1 MDSDVQGHNAPP
13 LRSAASNASIGS
25 ASSLTRR
32 SRTRTRSR
40 TGTSPRPDVNS
51 FELPISASV
60 ATVEAQFFGGPVVAE
75 PVQKTLEMDP
85 GDNLSVHSE
94 GTPKHSK
101 AAAQALRLPGIST
114 GQFKAPPSAFSRVP
128 SIPQLYDLGTNPNV
142 RDSVLTQGSGFTQS
156 GGSSS
161 IYPPSTS
168 TASGTDSPPSP
179 RSIAEQLDNN
189 DVASFDPDLDQEYDD
204 ASYRL
209 RLLIKN
215 NYFLPP
221 AHSKPSPS
229 DFAVSNSKKAPRPPT
244 TPTFFD
250 FFRKSRSKPSTPTG
264 SGHTFDT
271 FTPALRTPSD
281 SSTVSP
287 YPPPLPRQSSSQVPP
302 LPGASQD
309 PSGRVVVVREKM
321 HDIPAA
327 AKQAEQE
334 MKSRAVRQESLP
346 VHSEVDVIDPT
357 DAVDLPQP
365 SPTYPFAVQAS
376 ALHEMGVQDSL
387 GAALLADRLPPRSPM
402 AASPV
407 SVENEWRKALLHA
420 AVNHSLNNSSGA
432 LSSPIHAAQP
442 LSPESSPESAKRM
455 LEQRIISPPLVDE
468 PRISS
473 QSSRTHSD
481 DESGIGPR
489 ASSTLPLRVETPL
502 MPLTPLAPPPRRLV
516 NPIYSI
522 SQTSLPIEQDAARS
536 SSSAQ
541 VQREDPTPRLSDSY
555 EVGFG
560 RHVMLSPPLVI
571 REREGSFEDRPR
583 TSSDSESNNSF
594 YSEEAAAVDLP
605 RPSMASSIPEARS
618 MYSQPSPTASAFQ
631 DAIRIPPPRKSSL
644 RGSLDHPALRENLE
658 RQAVSSPSPIPRAS
672 MASPPPRVSSSL
684 AHFTPLSPPPRGS
697 SLAPRV
703 TEPVRTVP
711 LVPSLPSTS
720 EILDPGPST
729 PPFPISGRRG
739 TTPLVLEIP
748 PTNIHQSIKSAPAPS
763 SPSSFFDAL
772 QNQPNAMDD
781 LDSSDDD
788 DDSYQ
793 GDPES
798 PPRTP
803 IFVDSRTRA
812 VTNAPSTPTSSSRSL
827 LMRLGN
833 HSTPYVS
840 RSGEGSPISSKKA
853 VGNVPVSGS
862 FFKGGKS
869 GKSDQGHGPPTSTF
883 DFFQYTQ
890 QYPLSSAGEPS
901 VPRRPRTSDQAV
913 RDWQSNQKAQESMR
927 QLDGL
932 LIQHMEAEKDKLR
945 RIATTLQSNA
955 RT

>member
-1 MDSDVQGHNAPP
+1 MDDDVHNAPS
-13 LRSAASNASIGS
+13 LRSVASNASIGS
-25 ASSLTRR
+25 ARSLTRR

-40 TGTSPRPDVNS
+40 TGTSPLPDVTS

-60 ATVEAQFFGGPVVAE
+60 PTVEAQLFGGPMFQE
-75 PVQKTLEMDP
+75 PSRETRGTDQ
-85 GDNLSVHSE
+85 GDNPSVHSE
-94 GTPKHSK
+94 GTPKHYK

-114 GQFKAPPSAFSRVP
+114 SQFQPPPSAFSRVP
-128 SIPQLYDLGTNPNV
+128 SIPQLYDLGANPNV
-142 RDSVLTQGSGFTQS
+142 RDSVYTQGSGFTQS

-168 TASGTDSPPSP
+168 TASGTESPPSP

-189 DVASFDPDLDQEYDD
+189 DVASFDPDLDQEYDVD
-204 ASYRL
+204 DVSYRL
-209 RLLIKN
+209 RLLVKN

-229 DFAVSNSKKAPRPPT
+229 DFATSNVKKALRPPT

-250 FFRKSRSKPSTPTG
+250 FFRKSRSKPSTPTA
-264 SGHTFDT
+264 SGQTFDYL
-271 FTPALRTPSD
+271 TPALRTPSD
-281 SSTVSP
+281 SSTVLP
-287 YPPPLPRQSSSQVPP
+287 YPLPMPRRPSSSQAPP
-302 LPGASQD
+302 LPGAPQD

-321 HDIPAA
+321 HDIPTA

-334 MKSRAVRQESLP
+334 MKSRGARQESLP

-365 SPTYPFAVQAS
+365 SAAYPFAVQAS

-387 GAALLADRLPPRSPM
+387 GAALLADRLPPRSPGV
-402 AASPV
+402 SPV

-432 LSSPIHAAQP
+432 LSSPIRVAQP

-455 LEQRIISPPLVDE
+455 LDQRIIPPPLADE

-473 QSSRTHSD
+473 QSSRIHSD
-481 DESGIGPR
+481 DESDIGPR

-541 VQREDPTPRLSDSY
+541 VRKDGPTPRLSDSY
-555 EVGFG
+555 EVGLG
-560 RHVMLSPPLVI
+560 RHVALSPPLVI
-571 REREGSFEDRPR
+571 RERSEGSLEDRPR
-583 TSSDSESNNSF
+583 TSSDSNNSF
-594 YSEEAAAVDLP
+594 YSEEAAPAAEDLP
-605 RPSMASSIPEARS
+605 RPSMASSIPETRPSLS
-618 MYSQPSPTASAFQ
+618 MYSQPSPTVSAFQ
-631 DAIRIPPPRKSSL
+631 DVLQFPPPRKSSL
-644 RGSLDHPALRENLE
+644 RGSLDHPALRQSSEQQGVL
-658 RQAVSSPSPIPRAS
+658 SPSPVPRGS
-672 MASPPPRVSSSL
+672 MVSPPPRVSSSL
-684 AHFTPLSPPPRGS
+684 AHITPLPPPPRSS
-697 SLAPRV
+697 SLGQRMTAPA
-703 TEPVRTVP
+703 RTAP
-711 LVPSLPSTS
+711 LAPSLPFTS
-720 EILDPGPST
+720 EILDPGPSP

-739 TTPLVLEIP
+739 TMPLVLEIP
-748 PTNIHQSIKSAPAPS
+748 RTNIHQSIKSAPAPS
-763 SPSSFFDAL
+763 SPPSFFDAL

-788 DDSYQ
+788 DDDSYL
-793 GDPES
+793 GDHDS
-798 PPRTP
+798 PPKTP
-803 IFVDSRTRA
+803 IFVDPRTRA
-812 VTNAPSTPTSSSRSL
+812 VTNAPSAASSSRSL

-840 RSGEGSPISSKKA
+840 RSAEGSPVSSKKA
-853 VGNVPVSGS
+853 VGNIPASGS
-862 FFKGGKS
+862 FFKG

-890 QYPLSSAGEPS
+890 KYPLASMGEPS
-901 VPRRPRTSDQAV
+901 VLRRPQTSDQAV
-913 RDWQSNQKAQESMR
+913 RQSSQKAQESLR

-945 RIATTLQSNA
+945 RIATTLQTNA